1 MGSSFEDSVS
11 SIRIMTEDGRVLGS
25 DERMEMEYFPSDQPL
40 SAQGIDRVEID
51 GRGQR
56 YYIGEFHEPTQMWS
70 GIFLLSSQALSNGI
84 VREILYDANT
94 GERMTVYSE
103 FE

>member
-1 MGSSFEDSVS
+1 MKKHHLIIPFLCILLVVGYIFIRPNTTNNINDMGSSFEDPVS

-25 DERMEMEYFPSDQPL
+25 DERMKMEYFPSDQPL

-56 YYIGEFHEPTQMWS
+56 YYIGEFHEPTQM
-70 GIFLLSSQALSNGI
+70 
-84 VREILYDANT
+84 
-94 GERMTVYSE
+94 
-103 FE
+103 